1 MKRKK
6 RTNLDLEEQMRL
18 LYEWADDRLFSDEVL
33 AFISFCRR
41 NGYEETEILSSS
53 EFDEL
58 YKEYKSENPSSFW
71 KAVPKQVL
79 SLVKG
84 WYGLPYQL
92 FCLKIHILS
101 KILHQNYLT
110 LSIIL
115 NFALLAAL
123 FASTSL

>member
-58 YKEYKSENPSSFW
+58 YKEYKSENPSSF
-71 KAVPKQVL
+71 
-79 SLVKG
+79 
-84 WYGLPYQL
+84 
-92 FCLKIHILS
+92 
-101 KILHQNYLT
+101 
-110 LSIIL
+110 
-115 NFALLAAL
+115 
-123 FASTSL
+123 